1 MLGNALTVITSII
14 SAITDFIS
22 PTAGG
27 EGSLIT
33 TAGVAAIATLFAIPI
48 GTKAIK
54 KAYALIKGV

>member
-1 MLGNALTVITSII
+1 MLTDALTVITSII

-33 TAGVAAIATLFAIPI
+33 AAGVAAIATLFAIPI
-48 GTKAIK
+48 ATKAIR
-54 KAYALIKGV
+54 KAYSLIKGV